1 MEIDLDIDIESTVM
15 QLKDQE
21 QELYNFLIAL
31 KLIQKHV
38 QDVPQ
43 FQRGEALPPTIHAK
57 RLDSMPLHEALRVS
71 IEPQKVF
78 EYPHNIPKRFAGLIQ
93 LEANEKEYEQA
104 QALTH
109 QINELRATIVNYI
122 AEKETDYRKRARLS
136 QRLFPDTLY
145 QTVNRKIPL
154 LPDTSTRIDFSW
166 CEQQK
171 SVKKLSTEQ
180 AVSMLQRFDANTPPW
195 QAAKNME
202 RLMNS
207 ASAYKVTNVRT
218 HPQALVKYYNEETGE
233 VFVETRKVHSPM
245 IALIQSRQPMEVSPL
260 PDFQENDK
268 KHLLLKG
275 YKPIVEGTCLYC
287 KDSPT

>member
-1 MEIDLDIDIESTVM
+1 MELDLDLDIESTVIR
-15 QLKDQE
+15 LKEKE
-21 QELYNFLIAL
+21 QELYHFLIAL

-38 QDVPQ
+38 QDIPQ
-43 FQRGEALPPTIHAK
+43 FQRGEALPSTIQIK
-57 RLDSMPLHEALRVS
+57 QLDSMPLHEALRIS

-78 EYPHNIPKRFAGLIQ
+78 EYAHNIPKRFAGLIQ

-109 QINELRATIVNYI
+109 EINELRATIVNYVT
-122 AEKETDYRKRARLS
+122 EQETDFRKRARLS
-136 QRLFPDTLY
+136 KRLFPDTLY

-154 LPDTSTRIDFSW
+154 LPATSTKIIFSW
-166 CEQQK
+166 CEEQK

-180 AVSMLQRFDANTPPW
+180 AASMLQRFDANTPPW

-218 HPQALVKYYNEETGE
+218 HPQALVKYYDEETGE
-233 VFVETRKVHSPM
+233 VHIETKKVHSPM

-268 KHLLLKG
+268 KHLLLK
-275 YKPIVEGTCLYC
+275 EGV
-287 KDSPT
+287 